1 MEPTDVAP
9 ISIKRMV
16 PNFSVSISVII
27 LLFSARIESRF
38 LSAIGLTEYRAPLIK
53 RALDGE
59 NPFVVW
65 GDGSAVRDFIHA
77 RDVARGMMLALEKG
91 LGQPIN
97 LGSGEG
103 VSIKKLVEI
112 VVSNM
117 KTKPEVVWDTS
128 KPTGDKK
135 RLMDITRAKTLLGF
149 EPAVSIEDGIKE
161 VMEWYEG
168 NKDIADKRY
177 NVFTENK

>member
-1 MEPTDVAP
+1 
-9 ISIKRMV
+9 
-16 PNFSVSISVII
+16 
-27 LLFSARIESRF
+27 
-38 LSAIGLTEYRAPLIK
+38 
-53 RALDGE
+53 
-59 NPFVVW
+59 
-65 GDGSAVRDFIHA
+65 
-77 RDVARGMMLALEKG
+77 MLALEKG